1 MGKDNQDYFKRAGR
15 SGGPAGP
22 LDHFKSALSQ
32 ERAMLRRDQEHKLPG
47 ERPLTGV
54 RQAGWL
60 HPPQGQQPQGQPGRG
75 PQGQGQQPQARGP
88 GGAPQQARGPGG
100 PTAPQARSAGG
111 STQPQQQPRGAG
123 GPTPQGAGP
132 KPARPE
138 TAQAKPQRTP
148 PAQRNPQPDGLAEL
162 ESRDQDPPFHDLE
175 PREQEAPYGFGI
187 PASEEAAL
195 GQERPPHERFG
206 RPDEPRPQ
214 SPWLDAR
221 HRTLG
226 ERMARR
232 YPEPFRL
239 LGQAAGV
246 IGWFERPVRRALDR
260 MHTLGE
266 IAKRS

>member
-22 LDHFKSALSQ
+22 LDHFKSALSK
-32 ERAMLRRDQEHKLPG
+32 ERAMLRRDQEHRLPG

-60 HPPQGQQPQGQPGRG
+60 HPPQGQQPQARG
-75 PQGQGQQPQARGP
+75 GTPEQARGP
-88 GGAPQQARGPGG
+88 TPPRSAPSSQARGPSG
-100 PTAPQARSAGG
+100 PTPPRSAPGSQARS
-111 STQPQQQPRGAG
+111 SS

-138 TAQAKPQRTP
+138 TARPETAQAKPQRRP
-148 PAQRNPQPDGLAEL
+148 ESSGGLAEL
-162 ESRDQDPPFHDLE
+162 ESRNQDPPFHELE

-195 GQERPPHERFG
+195 GKERPPHERFG
-206 RPDEPRPQ
+206 RQEELRPQ
-214 SPWLDAR
+214 SPWLDVR
-221 HRTLG
+221 RRPLG

-239 LGQAAGV
+239 LGRAAGL
-246 IGWFERPVRRALDR
+246 IGMVEKPVRRALDR